1 MKKVIVIVSFILL
14 QNGLSAQKESNLL
27 KKHEKSLLSLLLSDS
42 INNTYFT
49 LNNAFN
55 FGLDNQIFTNS
66 NIIKHGKE
74 VFIQPLGTGR
84 LYKAYND
91 KNGVGITRIDKTI
104 HSGVSFFSQNFFIKD
119 TLYQYGGLGFWQIR
133 GTISYYS
140 TQTNQ
145 WELLQTNRAVQSF
158 FDEQKDAIMH
168 FDDNRPDPKLYV
180 SNSYYYPNYPSSFE
194 SLQTD
199 SSYVYDFRSMKWLT
213 LGKNTNNFKR
223 IMENKHS
230 HVFEIHNNNLF
241 IFQNQLEFY
250 WLDYE
255 KNKWGLFNPKENNR
269 LRQFWLSEYNNNN
282 GNNKSRLQ
290 SEFQFN
296 LGNDLYFMKLDTGD
310 DLVWM
315 KTKID
320 MSAIDTIN
328 TFNIY
333 NSQPS
338 ILETISQFYNDY
350 KTKLFILFS
359 IVLMVLAIRSNLFKK
374 KNIPKEVV
382 NILYQN
388 FFNSLKIIEKELIE
402 ALYQSN
408 LKGEEVS
415 TKTINKIIG
424 VQNKDTLSQN
434 KIRSDH
440 FIKINQ
446 KFKMATQNTE
456 LLIVK
461 NRDKIDKR
469 QYNYGLNELY
479 ISAIEKLFKD

>member
-1 MKKVIVIVSFILL
+1 MKKVIVIISFILL
-14 QNGLSAQKESNLL
+14 QSGLLAQKESNLL
-27 KKHEKSLLSLLLSDS
+27 KKHEISLLNLLLSDS
-42 INNTYFT
+42 INNTSFT

-55 FGLDNQIFTNS
+55 FGLDNQLFTHT
-66 NIIKHGKE
+66 NIIKNGKE

-84 LYKAYND
+84 LYKAFKD
-91 KNGVGITRIDKTI
+91 KNGVGVNRIDKTI
-104 HSGVSFFSQNFFIKD
+104 HSGVSFFSQSFFIKD

-133 GTISYYS
+133 GTICYYS

-145 WELLQTNRAVQSF
+145 WELVQTSRAVQSF

-168 FDDNRPDPKLYV
+168 FDDKRPDPKLYV

-199 SSYVYDFRSMKWLT
+199 SSYVYDFNTRKWLT
-213 LGKNTNNFKR
+213 LGKNTNDFKK
-223 IMENKHS
+223 IMENKHA
-230 HVFEIHNNNLF
+230 HLVEIRNNNLF

-250 WLDYE
+250 WLNYE
-255 KNKWGLFNPKENNR
+255 KNEWGLFNPKENNR
-269 LRQFWLSEYNNNN
+269 LRQFWLSVYN
-282 GNNKSRLQ
+282 NNKSRLQ
-290 SEFQFN
+290 TEFQFN
-296 LGNDLYFMKLDTGD
+296 LGNDLYFMKLDTGA
-310 DLVWM
+310 DLEWV

-320 MSAIDTIN
+320 MSALDTVN

-333 NSQPS
+333 NNQPTV
-338 ILETISQFYNDY
+338 LETISQLYNKY
-350 KTKLFILFS
+350 KTKLFILLS
-359 IVLMVLAIRSNLFKK
+359 VVLMILGIRSNLFKK

-382 NILYQN
+382 TILYQN
-388 FFNSLKIIEKELIE
+388 FFNSLNIIEKEIIE

-424 VQNKDTLSQN
+424 VQQKDTLSQN
-434 KIRSDH
+434 KSRSDH

-469 QYNYGLNELY
+469 QYNYRLNELY
-479 ISAIEKLFKD
+479 ISAIEKIFKD